1 MLPILLRRLHK
12 IRINQTSSSYKKLM
26 VFNSKL
32 MWAGST
38 TKLLEIEKVN
48 QASEQ
53 LTGQSI
59 VLNLSDLKKK
69 FFCKT

>member
-12 IRINQTSSSYKKLM
+12 IRINQTSIPYKKLM
-26 VFNSKL
+26 VFDSKL
-32 MWAGST
+32 MRAVST
-38 TKLLEIEKVN
+38 TKLSEIEKVS

-59 VLNLSDLKKK
+59 VLTHPMLKI
-69 FFCKT
+69 F